1 MIKTTKPEKLSKAP
15 ELTIDELT
23 ALYVQFNE
31 QMKAAKI
38 NADRYKALL
47 LDYAQTNRSL
57 FNGKLLTLSNG
68 VKIESRAQLKAEFAK
83 EKVTL
88 EWLEQLI
95 DEGFGGLVEVKFTDK
110 EVVTNHSADLSQ
122 LMKLIG
128 YSVEIKEV
136 LAVKAA

>member
-1 MIKTTKPEKLSKAP
+1 MIKTNKPEKLSKAQ

-23 ALYVQFNE
+23 ALYVQFNDK
-31 QMKAAKI
+31 MKTAKA

-47 LDYAQTNRSL
+47 VEYAQTNRDQ
-57 FNGKLLTLSNG
+57 FNGKLLPLPNG
-68 VKIESRAQLKAEFAK
+68 VKIESRAQLKAEFFK

-95 DEGFGGLVEVKFTDK
+95 GDGFGGLVELKFADK
-110 EVVTNHSADLSQ
+110 EVVANHSPDLSQ

-128 YSVEIKEV
+128 YSVEIKEI